1 MKICVLDGHALNPG
15 DMDWS
20 PLSEFGPFTVHDR
33 TPPELLAERIGDS
46 DAILLNKINIGA
58 DILARCPFLRYIGV
72 LATGYNVIDIA
83 ACRAAGVTVTN
94 IPAYSTFAVA
104 QHVFALLLE
113 FSSRVAEHS
122 ADVHS
127 GGWVRCPDFC
137 YWNSP
142 LTELA
147 GKTFGVYGYG
157 SIGSRVAKI
166 AEAFGMRV
174 AVCTR
179 TPREEIRNSV
189 TVRELFAMSD
199 IISLHAPLTP
209 QTDGIVN
216 EALLAT
222 ARKGLILIN
231 TARGGLVVEQ
241 DVRVALDSGA
251 IAGYAAD
258 VVSQEPMLRDS
269 PLLGAPNCILTP
281 HLAWA
286 PLETRRRLLGIAV
299 QNLRSFVAGAPQN
312 VVA

>member
-1 MKICVLDGHALNPG
+1 
-15 DMDWS
+15 
-20 PLSEFGPFTVHDR
+20 
-33 TPPELLAERIGDS
+33 
-46 DAILLNKINIGA
+46 
-58 DILARCPFLRYIGV
+58 
-72 LATGYNVIDIA
+72 
-83 ACRAAGVTVTN
+83 
-94 IPAYSTFAVA
+94 
-104 QHVFALLLE
+104 
-113 FSSRVAEHS
+113 
-122 ADVHS
+122 
-127 GGWVRCPDFC
+127 
-137 YWNSP
+137 
-142 LTELA
+142 
-147 GKTFGVYGYG
+147 
-157 SIGSRVAKI
+157 
-166 AEAFGMRV
+166 
-174 AVCTR
+174 
-179 TPREEIRNSV
+179 
-189 TVRELFAMSD
+189 MSD

-216 EALLAT
+216 EALLAD

-241 DVRVALDSGA
+241 DVRAALDSGA